1 MWTTTLALALGLS
14 VARPAHVTVSAT
26 RASLRPPQPTMLFGG
41 GGGGPD
47 APKAPNMMETIQK
60 AQQMG
65 KKVKELQDELANT
78 EVEASAADG
87 GVVVIVTATQEPLSV
102 TVTDDLAAQGSKAVS
117 EAVSLAFREAHANSM
132 EYSKNKLAALYEE
145 IGLPVPPG
153 PRRLAH
159 AHTGETA
166 PLLRRHF

>member
-1 MWTTTLALALGLS
+1 MWTSTIAIALGLS
-14 VARPAHVTVSAT
+14 VAAPAHVGGRSVRGTMQ
-26 RASLRPPQPTMLFGG
+26 PPQPAMLFGG
-41 GGGGPD
+41 GSGGGD
-47 APKAPNMMETIQK
+47 GPKAPNMMETIQK

-145 IGLPVPPG
+145 IGLPIPPG
-153 PRRLAH
+153 P
-159 AHTGETA
+159 
-166 PLLRRHF
+166 